1 MSRRISLAV
10 GVVLLVACISS
21 TFVAAPVALAARPV
35 WYLAEGTTSWGFD
48 CTVSILN
55 PYGTAE
61 QAVATYMG
69 DAGVIKTVTYP
80 VPATSQLRV
89 NVADEIGRMDF
100 SLRVECPDVTKTLAV
115 DRTMYWMGGPGAEN
129 DKTMEIHNSIGVTA
143 PSNSWFL
150 PEGSSAWGF
159 ETWVLVQNPNG
170 VATDFDL
177 IYMPEDGNYT
187 LKHRVIPA
195 NSRRTYSMFD
205 DIGTSDA
212 SILVQSTMP
221 VIVERSMY
229 RNERRSG
236 TDSIG
241 AAAPATDFYL
251 AEGSTAWGFTT
262 YVLVQN
268 PNPNQVTVNVTF
280 NTSTGPVAYPA
291 VVMLPYSRKTI
302 RVNDFLPDKDCSTEV
317 HALGGQPIVAER
329 AMYWGAGTPFGEAA
343 HASIGIAGTHPN
355 WFLPDGGT
363 GDLEETWTLVQNPNP
378 VPVDININYMSPTGT
393 VNTKTDHLLPSTRK
407 TYNMADAV
415 TPGNY
420 AAFVTCTNP
429 GLGIIV
435 ERAMYYDTEAWGG
448 KFKTAGSDTIG
459 GWDD

>member
-1 MSRRISLAV
+1 
-10 GVVLLVACISS
+10 
-21 TFVAAPVALAARPV
+21 
-35 WYLAEGTTSWGFD
+35 
-48 CTVSILN
+48 
-55 PYGTAE
+55 
-61 QAVATYMG
+61 
-69 DAGVIKTVTYP
+69 VIKTVTYP

-159 ETWVLVQNPNG
+159 EAWVLVQNPNG

-177 IYMPEDGNYT
+177 IYLPEDGNYT
-187 LKHRVIPA
+187 VKHRVIPA

-268 PNPNQVTVNVTF
+268 PNPNQTTVNVTF

-291 VVMLPYSRKTI
+291 FVMLPYSRKTI

-329 AMYWGAGTPFGEAA
+329 AMYWN
-343 HASIGIAGTHPN
+343 SR
-355 WFLPDGGT
+355 GG
-363 GDLEETWTLVQNPNP
+363 GHV
-378 VPVDININYMSPTGT
+378 S
-393 VNTKTDHLLPSTRK
+393 
-407 TYNMADAV
+407 
-415 TPGNY
+415 
-420 AAFVTCTNP
+420 P
-429 GLGIIV
+429 GLQ
-435 ERAMYYDTEAWGG
+435 
-448 KFKTAGSDTIG
+448 K
-459 GWDD
+459 